1 MSNLKDVIVIFDSGI
16 GGLSYFEYIN
26 RRLFNRNYVY
36 IADNKNFP
44 YGEKSSDFLLKEI
57 LELIAKLEQMCN
69 IVAIV
74 IACNT
79 ASISVYGKL
88 NFSFPIIYTLPS
100 VNLVKCLAF
109 KRVILIA
116 TDFTINSEF
125 VKREKSCHWDLIL
138 KSASELVNFVEYGD
152 RFKEDA
158 LRCLRWLKL
167 EVETSNRDM
176 IFLGC
181 THYLHIKDMIE
192 SFLGIPVYE
201 NRACVTNELGKALKF
216 IESNGVSFTRYFYL
230 TQDKN
235 LCFYKNF
242 CKNYDLHFKGIID

>member
-1 MSNLKDVIVIFDSGI
+1 MSNLENVIVIFDSGI
-16 GGLSYFEYIN
+16 GGLSYFEYISK
-26 RRLFNRNYVY
+26 RFVNRNYVY

-44 YGEKSSDFLLKEI
+44 YGEKSPEFLLKEI
-57 LELIAKLEQMCN
+57 LELVLKLEQMYN
-69 IVAIV
+69 IASIV

-79 ASISVYGKL
+79 ASISVYDKL
-88 NFSFPIIYTLPS
+88 NLRFPIIYTLPS
-100 VNLVKCLAF
+100 VGLVEELAC

-116 TDFTINSEF
+116 TSSTINSEF
-125 VKREKSCHWDLIL
+125 VQREKKCHWNLIL

-158 LRCLRWLKL
+158 LRYLRALQL
-167 EVETSNRDM
+167 EVEANRRDM
-176 IFLGC
+176 VFLGC

-201 NRACVTNELGKALKF
+201 NRELVANELAKVLGPIKCSDNCF
-216 IESNGVSFTRYFYL
+216 IRYFYL
-230 TQDKN
+230 TQDEN

-242 CKNYDLHFKGIID
+242 CKRYGLHFKGIIN